1 MPSDMIG
8 TFGRKANGM
17 QKCTSAGEGE
27 SSPRRSSRHGRDG
40 DGEEGREQ
48 RRGRRPEVQRQV
60 RKGDEVVRHPQHE
73 LELRGR
79 G

>member
-1 MPSDMIG
+1 MPSDMV
-8 TFGRKANGM
+8 GRKANGM
-17 QKCTSAGEGE
+17 QKCTSAGEDE
-27 SSPRRSSRHGRDG
+27 SSPRRTSSRHSRDG
-40 DGEEGREQ
+40 EGEEGREQ
-48 RRGRRPEVQRQV
+48 RRGRRPEVQREV